1 MISMKLSVPVALLLF
16 SVMLSADPLR
26 VIYMAQAGY
35 DPRDVEQRGREFAEE
50 TGIEVTLRF
59 EEYED
64 IYDLVTGKTGEGD
77 AFDVVLLDNIWTAD
91 FVDRGIL
98 EPVPDDL
105 RRSVE
110 AGVIAPI
117 YSANMYKGEL
127 WGVPFLANFQM
138 LYTNMDLLRRAGF
151 DRPPDTLEEMRH
163 MAAVARE
170 KGVIEYPVFD
180 SLRSEEVLVCELV
193 WLSGAFGNTWDP
205 SRDKLILDRPE
216 NRMALEYLLDLKHE
230 GLLNPYSLNAG
241 EMFSAEV
248 FTWGDALF
256 TSNWTFLIGRLEEA
270 GGSGSGAPVF
280 DFTVSTLPYSDSL
293 GASATVSGFQGL
305 AVMKSSTRK
314 DEAWRF
320 ISYLSSPEFQRR
332 YLHEFP
338 VWRQVWS
345 EPETRMRDPYF
356 DAKRVQV
363 RGAKVRP
370 VHPRYQEISTII
382 RKWVYSALEEDVS
395 VRDAFR
401 FIQSE
406 IEELGL

>member
-1 MISMKLSVPVALLLF
+1 MKLFFSLVLLLF
-16 SVMLSADPLR
+16 SLVIYADPLR

-35 DPRDVEQRGREFAEE
+35 DPRDVEQRGREFTEE
-50 TGIEVTLRF
+50 TGIDVTLRF

-64 IYDLVTGKTGEGD
+64 IYDLVTGRTGEGG

-98 EPVPDDL
+98 EPVPEDL
-105 RRSVE
+105 RRKVE
-110 AGVIAPI
+110 AGVISPI
-117 YSANMYKGEL
+117 YNANMYKGEL
-127 WGVPFLANFQM
+127 WGVPFLANFQL

-151 DRPPDTLEEMRH
+151 DRPPRTLEEMRY
-163 MAAVARE
+163 MSAVARE

-193 WLSGAFGNTWDP
+193 WLSGAFGNSWDA
-205 SRDKLILDRPE
+205 SKDRLILDREE

-270 GGSGSGAPVF
+270 AARGSGAPVF
-280 DFTVSTLPYSDSL
+280 DFTVSTLPFSDSV
-293 GASATVSGFQGL
+293 GTSATVSGFQGL
-305 AVMKSSTRK
+305 AVMKNSPQK
-314 DEAWRF
+314 ENAWRF

-338 VWRQVWS
+338 VWREVWS
-345 EPETRMRDPYF
+345 EPETRSRDPYF
-356 DAKRVQV
+356 DVKRAQV

-370 VHPRYQEISTII
+370 VHPRYQEISAII
-382 RKWVYSALEEDVS
+382 RKWIYSALEEDIS